1 MKPRMK
7 LLTLTVWIT
16 SILLV
21 SAGVLIVLGIF
32 NEALNW
38 DLFGPKLES
47 ILYGLFAS
55 CIALAFVGLGLT
67 LVLGTQDIVRSFL
80 VVRRH
85 FEPEAAQPEASKNV
99 YAKAMLYIVLALAVL
114 ITALASL
121 NRVVQVHRS
130 RVFKQLASEQ
140 MDHFGVKLAAVLSPL
155 SAPPRDH
162 VPYELYELVK
172 TLDNLTFVQTATLY
186 VPDPADSSAMWGYTA
201 WREYRAEDGFA
212 RFFIARDFEKA
223 MKKGLE
229 GSPAELEKL
238 NNQVG
243 FDWYFI
249 VNDAAKKPIAVLRIN
264 GNPRENF
271 REYLLGS

>member
-16 SILLV
+16 SILLI
-21 SAGVLIVLGIF
+21 SAGLLIVLGIF

-47 ILYGLFAS
+47 VLYGIFAS
-55 CIALAFVGLGLT
+55 CVALAFVGLGLT
-67 LVLGTQDIVRSFL
+67 LVLGTQEIVRSFL

-85 FEPEAAQPEASKNV
+85 FEPEAAQPEASRNA
-99 YAKAMLYIVLALAVL
+99 YGKAMLYIVLALAVL

-121 NRVVQVHRS
+121 NHVVRIHRS
-130 RVFKQLASEQ
+130 KVFKQLAAEQ
-140 MDHFGVKLAAVLSPL
+140 MDHFGAKLAATLSPL

-162 VPYELYELVK
+162 VPYELYDLVK
-172 TLDNLTFVQTATLY
+172 TLDNLSFVQKATLY

-201 WREYRAEDGFA
+201 WREYRDEDGFA

-229 GSPAELEKL
+229 GSTVELEKL
-238 NNQVG
+238 NNQIG

-249 VNDAAKKPIAVLRIN
+249 VNDAAKKPLGVIRIN